1 MGKFFSNHSLVL
13 TIRVLDTITSDAFD
27 DDSRLYPQDNV
38 NGEGPGGRHWSEDDE
53 TDQDEESNGYEWK
66 AGDPI
71 LQENDQD
78 SRRGDKNE
86 QRQDSQIICRR
97 DDNQDDD
104 QDQDQDE
111 NGDDEQDQDKN
122 RDDEQEDKED
132 GEQDEDGEKE
142 GHEKKLIKTVRD
154 DEEQDGEQS
163 ENDDGE
169 QSEGSEGGQQSEGS
183 EDDDREQSEDDNKE
197 TQKGRKTAR
206 DDERPVG
213 EQYDEDSSRRKVIE
227 TGNGIESEENMEASQ
242 QRKHKRSNTGSR
254 SNTSS
259 TLSSSFLNQYHILP
273 DAEGI
278 QKIEDAWTLNV
289 CAAQLSCVI
298 GS

>member
-1 MGKFFSNHSLVL
+1 M
-13 TIRVLDTITSDAFD
+13 
-27 DDSRLYPQDNV
+27 
-38 NGEGPGGRHWSEDDE
+38 
-53 TDQDEESNGYEWK
+53 
-66 AGDPI
+66 
-71 LQENDQD
+71 
-78 SRRGDKNE
+78 
-86 QRQDSQIICRR
+86 
-97 DDNQDDD
+97 
-104 QDQDQDE
+104 
-111 NGDDEQDQDKN
+111 
-122 RDDEQEDKED
+122 
-132 GEQDEDGEKE
+132 
-142 GHEKKLIKTVRD
+142 RD

-227 TGNGIESEENMEASQ
+227 TGNSIESEENMEASQ
-242 QRKHKRSNTGSR
+242 QRKRKRSNTGSR

-273 DAEGI
+273 DAEVI

-289 CAAQLSCVI
+289 RAAQLSCVI